1 MTYEQEVEMT
11 RDLFKTDKINRRQLA
26 IRATNAQQNAERW
39 SKKFPDLAA
48 GAYATARAH
57 LFELIERNAA
67 RRCH

>member
-1 MTYEQEVEMT
+1 MTYEAEC
-11 RDLFKTDKINRRQLA
+11 DLIRNLIKSDKLNRRQLS
-26 IRATNAQQNAERW
+26 IRATNAQHNAARW

-67 RRCH
+67 RA